1 MLCFET
7 KISFFKADSHI
18 EMIITGK
25 RMAPTLRLFIV
36 PLRDRMVLLFA
47 VAIKLHKSR
56 VVIRILLVFM
66 EREKVL
72 FSRSA
77 RLFFAIDA
85 WRMRCFVMFFA
96 RSTVPNNK
104 R

>member
-1 MLCFET
+1 
-7 KISFFKADSHI
+7 
-18 EMIITGK
+18 
-25 RMAPTLRLFIV
+25 
-36 PLRDRMVLLFA
+36 MVLFFA

-72 FSRSA
+72 FSRSP

-85 WRMRCFVMFFA
+85 WRMRYFVMFFA
-96 RSTVPNNK
+96 SRTVSNNK